1 MPRNYTK
8 EYKDYQGL
16 PKSIK
21 ERASRNK
28 ARKIMVDKLG
38 AKACKNKHI
47 DHVDH
52 NPLNNKLSNLRLRNP
67 SANMSDNLRKS
78 RTKK

>member
-1 MPRNYTK
+1 MRNYKK

-21 ERASRNK
+21 ERSSRNK

-38 AKACKNKHI
+38 VKTCKNKHI
-47 DHVDH
+47 DHKDH

-67 SANMSDNLRKS
+67 SANMSDNARK
-78 RTKK
+78 K

>member
-1 MPRNYTK
+1 MLRNYAR
-8 EYKDYQGL
+8 EYKNYQGL

-38 AKACKNKHI
+38 AKQKMLLVILFRFAKMKYGKWI
-47 DHVDH
+47 YMYW
-52 NPLNNKLSNLRLRNP
+52 LNINNQINNINLCL
-67 SANMSDNLRKS
+67 LL
-78 RTKK
+78 